1 MLIWMNNIEVGQP
14 SQVLCRVPEHVR
26 QCGVH
31 LPPLP
36 YRSMWGGAR
45 SSLQTS
51 IYRADGK
58 LAAMMI
64 QTQMVLSEREWWQPA
79 SAAVTLKVDRRCI
92 GAES

>member
-1 MLIWMNNIEVGQP
+1 L
-14 SQVLCRVPEHVR
+14 R
-26 QCGVH
+26 
-31 LPPLP
+31 
-36 YRSMWGGAR
+36 
-45 SSLQTS
+45 TS

-92 GAES
+92 GAASKNS